1 MVKLN
6 KNFLATAI
14 GTKFAPPCACI
25 FMEKV
30 EIEFL
35 ESQVYKLLVWFRYI
49 DDVFFIWSHGEEK
62 LRLFLKDLN
71 KKDLIKFTHEADKE
85 SPFWV

>member
-1 MVKLN
+1 MVEFVLEITTLNLMVKLY

-14 GTKFAPPCACI
+14 GTKFARPYAYI

-35 ESQVYKLLVWFRYI
+35 ESQAFGMVSVHR
-49 DDVFFIWSHGEEK
+49 
-62 LRLFLKDLN
+62 RCLFYLK
-71 KKDLIKFTHEADKE
+71 
-85 SPFWV
+85 SW

>member
-14 GTKFAPPCACI
+14 GTKFARPYAYI

-35 ESQVYKLLVWFRYI
+35 ESQDFGMVSVHRRC
-49 DDVFFIWSHGEEK
+49 HGEEK

-71 KKDLIKFTHEADKE
+71 VKDLIKFTHEADKE